1 MRGGTRVVAAHLWRG
16 LGAYLSSSSLTS
28 MVTVLQAGLVI
39 HEPVAMH
46 QWLGM
51 AGVLVG
57 PAVLNPG

>member
-1 MRGGTRVVAAHLWRG
+1 MAAHLWRG